1 MSKTLS
7 ITPETTLAQ
16 LIDMGLVTST
26 QINKWNNKIE
36 RDTKR
41 QVKKAQISGIKDVIT
56 NLIGSELFAESKYW
70 SVRQS
75 NNSKGFI
82 DYMDGVERHHVLEAL
97 SQLVDDGVL
106 KKIGLKKDADGKYQ
120 ELDPS
125 TVNAFQI
132 RYIKAQSLM
141 LGTRGDILTPAHNI
155 PVNQQHLSY
164 NINTYKENL

>member
-1 MSKTLS
+1 MSISLS
-7 ITPETTLAQ
+7 ITSKTTLQ
-16 LIDMGLVTST
+16 ELIDMGLIKSEQVS
-26 QINKWNNKIE
+26 KWNNKLE
-36 RDTKR
+36 RTSKR
-41 QVKKAQISGIKDVIT
+41 NAKKAQISGIKDVIT

-97 SQLVDDGVL
+97 SQLVADGVL

-132 RYIKAQSLM
+132 RYIKA
-141 LGTRGDILTPAHNI
+141 
-155 PVNQQHLSY
+155 
-164 NINTYKENL
+164 

>member
-7 ITPETTLAQ
+7 ITSKTTLAQ
-16 LIDMGLVTST
+16 LIDMGLVTSS

-36 RDTKR
+36 RDAKR
-41 QVKKAQISGIKDVIT
+41 TAKKSQIAGIKDVIT
-56 NLIGSELFAESKYW
+56 NLIGSELFAESRYW

-82 DYMDGVERHHVLEAL
+82 EYMDGVERHHVLEAL
-97 SQLVDDGVL
+97 SQLVADGVL

-132 RYIKAQSLM
+132 RYIKA
-141 LGTRGDILTPAHNI
+141 
-155 PVNQQHLSY
+155 
-164 NINTYKENL
+164 

>member
-7 ITPETTLAQ
+7 ITDETTLAQ
-16 LIDMGLVTST
+16 LIDMGLVSSN

-36 RDTKR
+36 RDAKR
-41 QVKKAQISGIKDVIT
+41 EAKKAQIAGIKDVIT

-82 DYMDGVERHHVLEAL
+82 EYMDGVERHHVLEAL
-97 SQLVDDGVL
+97 SQLVADGVL
-106 KKIGLKKDADGKYQ
+106 KKVGLKKDADGKYQ

-132 RYIKAQSLM
+132 RYIKA
-141 LGTRGDILTPAHNI
+141 
-155 PVNQQHLSY
+155 
-164 NINTYKENL
+164 

>member
-7 ITPETTLAQ
+7 VTPKTTLAQ

-41 QVKKAQISGIKDVIT
+41 QAKKAQVSGIKDVIT
-56 NLIGSELFAESKYW
+56 NLIGSEPFAESKYW

-97 SQLVDDGVL
+97 SQLVADGVL

-132 RYIKAQSLM
+132 RYIKA
-141 LGTRGDILTPAHNI
+141 
-155 PVNQQHLSY
+155 
-164 NINTYKENL
+164 

>member
-7 ITPETTLAQ
+7 ITPKTTLSQ
-16 LIDMGLVTST
+16 LIDMGLVGSN
-26 QINKWNNKIE
+26 QINKWNNKLE
-36 RDTKR
+36 RNSKR
-41 QVKKAQISGIKDVIT
+41 NAKKAQISGIKDVIT
-56 NLIGSELFAESKYW
+56 NLIGSELFSESKYW

-97 SQLVDDGVL
+97 SQLVADGVL
-106 KKIGLKKDADGKYQ
+106 KKVGLKKDADGKYQ

-132 RYIKAQSLM
+132 RYIKA
-141 LGTRGDILTPAHNI
+141 
-155 PVNQQHLSY
+155 
-164 NINTYKENL
+164 

>member
-7 ITPETTLAQ
+7 ITPKTTLAQ
-16 LIDMGLVTST
+16 LIEMGLVSSN

-41 QVKKAQISGIKDVIT
+41 QAKKAQIAGIKDVIT

-97 SQLVDDGVL
+97 SELVADGVL
-106 KKIGLKKDADGKYQ
+106 KKVGLKKDADGKYQ

-125 TVNAFQI
+125 TVNAFQL
-132 RYIKAQSLM
+132 RYIKA
-141 LGTRGDILTPAHNI
+141 
-155 PVNQQHLSY
+155 
-164 NINTYKENL
+164 

>member
-7 ITPETTLAQ
+7 ITPKTTLSQ
-16 LIDMGLVTST
+16 LIDMGLVGSN
-26 QINKWNNKIE
+26 QINKWNNKLE
-36 RDTKR
+36 RNSKR
-41 QVKKAQISGIKDVIT
+41 NAKKAQISGIKDVIT

-82 DYMDGVERHHVLEAL
+82 DYMDGVERHHVLEVL
-97 SQLVDDGVL
+97 SQLVADGVL
-106 KKIGLKKDADGKYQ
+106 KKVGLKKDADGKYQ

-132 RYIKAQSLM
+132 RYIKA
-141 LGTRGDILTPAHNI
+141 
-155 PVNQQHLSY
+155 
-164 NINTYKENL
+164 

>member
-1 MSKTLS
+1 MPNESQ
-7 ITPETTLAQ
+7 E
-16 LIDMGLVTST
+16 
-26 QINKWNNKIE
+26 
-36 RDTKR
+36 
-41 QVKKAQISGIKDVIT
+41 AQIAGIKDVIT

-82 DYMDGVERHHVLEAL
+82 EYMDGVERHHVLEAL
-97 SQLVDDGVL
+97 SQLVADGIL

-132 RYIKAQSLM
+132 RYIKA
-141 LGTRGDILTPAHNI
+141 
-155 PVNQQHLSY
+155 
-164 NINTYKENL
+164 

>member
-7 ITPETTLAQ
+7 ITSKTTLAQ
-16 LIDMGLVTST
+16 LIEMGLVSST

-36 RDTKR
+36 RDAKR
-41 QVKKAQISGIKDVIT
+41 KAKKAQIAGIKDVIT

-82 DYMDGVERHHVLEAL
+82 EYMDGVERHHVLEAL
-97 SQLVDDGVL
+97 SELVADGIL

-132 RYIKAQSLM
+132 RYIKA
-141 LGTRGDILTPAHNI
+141 
-155 PVNQQHLSY
+155 
-164 NINTYKENL
+164 

>member
-7 ITPETTLAQ
+7 ITHETTLSQ
-16 LIDMGLVTST
+16 LIDMGLVGSN
-26 QINKWNNKIE
+26 QINKWNNKLE
-36 RDTKR
+36 RNSKR
-41 QVKKAQISGIKDVIT
+41 NAKKAQISGIKDVIT

-97 SQLVDDGVL
+97 SQLVTDGVL
-106 KKIGLKKDADGKYQ
+106 KKVGLKKDADGKYQ

-132 RYIKAQSLM
+132 RYIKA
-141 LGTRGDILTPAHNI
+141 
-155 PVNQQHLSY
+155 
-164 NINTYKENL
+164 

>member
-7 ITPETTLAQ
+7 ITPKTTLAQ

-41 QVKKAQISGIKDVIT
+41 QAKKAQIAGIKDVIT

-97 SQLVDDGVL
+97 SQLVADGVL

-132 RYIKAQSLM
+132 RYIKA
-141 LGTRGDILTPAHNI
+141 
-155 PVNQQHLSY
+155 
-164 NINTYKENL
+164 

>member
-1 MSKTLS
+1 MSIISS

-16 LIDMGLVTST
+16 LIEMGLVTSN
-26 QINKWNNKIE
+26 QIKKWNNKIE
-36 RDTKR
+36 RDSKR
-41 QVKKAQISGIKDVIT
+41 LAKQSQIAGIKDVIT
-56 NLIGSELFAESKYW
+56 NLIGSELFAESRYW

-82 DYMDGVERHHVLEAL
+82 EYMDGVERHHVLEAL
-97 SQLVDDGVL
+97 SELVADGVL

-132 RYIKAQSLM
+132 RYIKA
-141 LGTRGDILTPAHNI
+141 
-155 PVNQQHLSY
+155 
-164 NINTYKENL
+164 

>member
-7 ITPETTLAQ
+7 ITTKTTLAQ
-16 LIDMGLVTST
+16 LIDMGLVTSS

-36 RDTKR
+36 RDAKR
-41 QVKKAQISGIKDVIT
+41 KAKKAQIAGIKDVIT
-56 NLIGSELFAESKYW
+56 NLIGSELFAESRYW

-82 DYMDGVERHHVLEAL
+82 EYMDGVERHHVLEAL
-97 SQLVDDGVL
+97 SELVADGVL

-132 RYIKAQSLM
+132 RYIKA
-141 LGTRGDILTPAHNI
+141 
-155 PVNQQHLSY
+155 
-164 NINTYKENL
+164 

>member
-7 ITPETTLAQ
+7 ITSKTTLAQ
-16 LIDMGLVTST
+16 LIEMGLVSSN

-36 RDTKR
+36 RDAKR
-41 QVKKAQISGIKDVIT
+41 KAKKAQIAGIKDVIT

-82 DYMDGVERHHVLEAL
+82 EYMDGVERHHVLEAL
-97 SQLVDDGVL
+97 SQLVADGVL

-132 RYIKAQSLM
+132 RYIKA
-141 LGTRGDILTPAHNI
+141 
-155 PVNQQHLSY
+155 
-164 NINTYKENL
+164 

>member
-7 ITPETTLAQ
+7 ITPKTTLAQ

-26 QINKWNNKIE
+26 HINKWNNKIE

-41 QVKKAQISGIKDVIT
+41 QAKKAQVAGIKDVIT
-56 NLIGSELFAESKYW
+56 NLIRSELFAESKYW

-82 DYMDGVERHHVLEAL
+82 EYMDGVERHHVLEAL
-97 SQLVDDGVL
+97 SQLVADGVL

-132 RYIKAQSLM
+132 RYIKA
-141 LGTRGDILTPAHNI
+141 
-155 PVNQQHLSY
+155 
-164 NINTYKENL
+164 

>member
-132 RYIKAQSLM
+132 RYIKA
-141 LGTRGDILTPAHNI
+141 
-155 PVNQQHLSY
+155 
-164 NINTYKENL
+164 

>member
-7 ITPETTLAQ
+7 ITSKTTLAQ
-16 LIDMGLVTST
+16 LIEMGLVSSS

-36 RDTKR
+36 RDAKR
-41 QVKKAQISGIKDVIT
+41 KAKKTQIAGIKDVIT

-97 SQLVDDGVL
+97 SELVADGVL

-132 RYIKAQSLM
+132 RYIKA
-141 LGTRGDILTPAHNI
+141 
-155 PVNQQHLSY
+155 
-164 NINTYKENL
+164 

>member
-7 ITPETTLAQ
+7 ITPKTTLAQ
-16 LIDMGLVTST
+16 LIEMGLVSSN

-36 RDTKR
+36 RDAKR
-41 QVKKAQISGIKDVIT
+41 KAKKTQIAGIKDVIT

-82 DYMDGVERHHVLEAL
+82 EYMDGVERHYVLEAL

-132 RYIKAQSLM
+132 RYIKA
-141 LGTRGDILTPAHNI
+141 
-155 PVNQQHLSY
+155 
-164 NINTYKENL
+164 

>member
-1 MSKTLS
+1 MSIISS

-16 LIDMGLVTST
+16 LIEMGLVTSN
-26 QINKWNNKIE
+26 QIEKWNNKIE
-36 RDTKR
+36 RDSKR
-41 QVKKAQISGIKDVIT
+41 LAKQSQIAGIKDVIT

-82 DYMDGVERHHVLEAL
+82 EYMDGVERHHVLEAL
-97 SQLVDDGVL
+97 SELVADGVL

-132 RYIKAQSLM
+132 RYIKA
-141 LGTRGDILTPAHNI
+141 
-155 PVNQQHLSY
+155 
-164 NINTYKENL
+164 